1 MKTII
6 FLLVIFGL
14 PAAAGAQ
21 TIYNSTSVQTESRV
35 DTRQAG
41 EGDPDQPVVTGEVRA
56 NSTTEQAG
64 IEPDEIDVSVTGG
77 DDETKASV
85 DYFIKI
91 DDIKGEST
99 DDTEEK
105 KGNVEY
111 EWKVEE
117 GESAVA
123 GEGEITIM
131 GATVRGWDEA
141 QKAAIR
147 SQVKSAVNVST
158 RADLEVFAQAIAL
171 QNEAI
176 SEIEIEADEVAI
188 SRVRTG
194 KLFGFLPIK
203 AEERIAVSTELDSLG
218 RVKIK
223 LPWWRFLA
231 KLDEASA
238 AQAGIEQVLEAAIG
252 GIEIGA
258 QVSTSAQAD
267 TFPTENVSL
276 NFEEL
281 KAKILLAIAASVSL

>member
-35 DTRQAG
+35 DTRQTG
-41 EGDPDQPVVTGEVRA
+41 EGDPDQPVVTGEVKA

-64 IEPDEIDVSVTGG
+64 IEPDEIDVSLTGDSEQAAAG
-77 DDETKASV
+77 G
-85 DYFIKI
+85 YIKI
-91 DDIKGEST
+91 GDIKGEST

-123 GEGEITIM
+123 GEGEIMIM

-176 SEIEIEADEVAI
+176 SEIEVEADEVAV

-194 KLFGFLPIK
+194 KLFGFIPVE
-203 AEERIAVSTELDSLG
+203 AQERIAVSTELDSLG

-238 AQAGIEQVLEAAIG
+238 AQAGIEQALEAAIG

-258 QVSTSAQAD
+258 QVSTGAQAD
-267 TFPTENVSL
+267 TVPTENVSL
-276 NFEEL
+276 NFEEV

>member
-1 MKTII
+1 M
-6 FLLVIFGL
+6 LVIFGL
-14 PAAAGAQ
+14 PVMAGAQ
-21 TIYNSTSVQTESRV
+21 VIYSSTSVQTETRV
-35 DTRQAG
+35 DTRRAG
-41 EGDPDQPVVTGEVRA
+41 EGDPDQPVVTGEVKA

-64 IEPDEIDVSVTGG
+64 IEPDEIDVSVTGDSEQAAAG
-77 DDETKASV
+77 G
-85 DYFIKI
+85 YIKI
-91 DDIKGEST
+91 GDIKGEST
-99 DDTEEK
+99 DDAEDDAEEK

-117 GESAVA
+117 GESAAA

-147 SQVKSAVNVST
+147 SQAKSATNVSS
-158 RADLEVFAQAIAL
+158 RADLKVLAQAIAL

-194 KLFGFLPIK
+194 KLLGFIPV
-203 AEERIAVSTELDSLG
+203 ETRERIAVSTELDSLG

-238 AQAGIEQVLEAAIG
+238 AEAGIEQALEAAIG
-252 GIEIGA
+252 GIEVGA

-267 TFPTENVSL
+267 TVPTEQVSL
-276 NFEEL
+276 NFEEV
-281 KAKILLAIAASVSL
+281 KAKILLAIAASINL